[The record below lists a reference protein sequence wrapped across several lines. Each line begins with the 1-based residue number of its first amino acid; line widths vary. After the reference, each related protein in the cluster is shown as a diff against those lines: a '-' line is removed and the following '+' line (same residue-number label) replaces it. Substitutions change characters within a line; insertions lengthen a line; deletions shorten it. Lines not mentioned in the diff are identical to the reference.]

1 MIDTNLSRI
10 KKKKKDY
17 KEQKNGIGEMAVDG
31 LTCLKERKWILA
43 QELSELFEKA
53 LT

>member
-1 MIDTNLSRI
+1 
-10 KKKKKDY
+10 
-17 KEQKNGIGEMAVDG
+17 MAVDG